1 MQLEE
6 QARLV
11 IDEGM
16 EVLYNSSILW
26 GVKKGCCT
34 DSRFTTD
41 FTTDAGKICNN
52 MPIFAKIRIYRLV
65 KKLIKSRDYEENS

>member
-1 MQLEE
+1 MQPEE

-34 DSRFTTD
+34 DIWFTTD
-41 FTTDAGKICNN
+41 FTTDADKNMQKYADICKNTD
-52 MPIFAKIRIYRLV
+52 FQKGW
-65 KKLIKSRDYEENS
+65 KT

>member
-6 QARLV
+6 QVRLV

-16 EVLYNSSILW
+16 EVLYNSSIRW

-34 DSRFTTD
+34 DSRFTKD
-41 FTTDAGKICNN
+41 FTTDAGKN
-52 MPIFAKIRIYRLV
+52 MQ
-65 KKLIKSRDYEENS
+65 

>member
-16 EVLYNSSILW
+16 EVLYNS
-26 GVKKGCCT
+26 T
-34 DSRFTTD
+34 
-41 FTTDAGKICNN
+41 
-52 MPIFAKIRIYRLV
+52 IRLPRQDT
-65 KKLIKSRDYEENS
+65 LITRHTL

>member
-16 EVLYNSSILW
+16 DVLCKSSILR

-34 DSRFTTD
+34 DLRFTTD
-41 FTTDAGKICNN
+41 FTADAGQNMQNYADICKN
-52 MPIFAKIRIYRLV
+52 MDFQKG
-65 KKLIKSRDYEENS
+65 